1 MRPHSQIFRPD
12 VEFESVSKAGVKK
25 INFDTREIL
34 KGYVQGVPGS
44 SCHGRMSGEIFDGI
58 VYANNE
64 TYFIEP
70 AHRYFS
76 TSQSFDGVIFKGS
89 DVITDNPSHNKTN
102 CAMTDWLYRKMKAIQ
117 ESARPIETNNPS
129 YRVGFQSEH
138 VSYRRDTN
146 TPALDTCNVLVAAD
160 YRFFTSV
167 AGSSE
172 TNAISEISLH
182 VDVANTVYR
191 TTDFGFN
198 FRPGLSIV
206 KVRVYTDTSNEWDD
220 SSLNVQSYLDRWSR
234 INHDLFCLA
243 MLFTYRDFSGGVLG
257 LAWVGYPKA
266 SGTAGGICQKQARLT
281 SGYRSLNTAIVTLLN
296 FGERVPRAVSTITV
310 AHEFGHNFGSEH
322 DPETSECSPGS
333 GRGGNYIMYARAT
346 DGDRPNN
353 DEFSKCSIEQIAA
366 VLESKA
372 QQCFQPSKS
381 SFCGNGITEGGEECD
396 CGFKDECST
405 VDHCCTP
412 QGGEGNDTE
421 CTFRSEKNAE
431 CSPKDG
437 KCCTN
442 DCKVKSPSNT
452 PCEPATDCLSATYC
466 NGINSSCPDQPPK
479 SNAPPGGHLCDN
491 NTKTCV
497 DGLCSG
503 SICSTINSTECFCN
517 SPYLCRVCCQLP
529 SSPGTCLPTSDPQLK
544 SLNMDFR
551 ELYRPAGRSCQNYAG
566 YCDAEGVCR
575 GVDNNKVFETL
586 NKVLFS
592 SESLNWIKENWLV
605 VVGIIAGIIFIIIM
619 LRITYK
625 KKKPIKNIARKALSR
640 RKKDVADAAA
650 KNKNERRANLA
661 RLKNMFPRAQDDTL
675 KGVIRYCKNEEKAV
689 ERLLAMGFLM
699 RRW

>member
-1 MRPHSQIFRPD
+1 VPGIALQLQEFVVYVMKRAAHSAILLLKLISFVVKSSKLNERPLTTYIRHFEPLVFIHDDDQRNDDDRNRVRQAHSRVRRSSPSQHVTRLDFTAHEKTFSLRMRPHSQIFRPD

-372 QQCFQPSKS
+372 QQCFQRK
-381 SFCGNGITEGGEECD
+381 
-396 CGFKDECST
+396 
-405 VDHCCTP
+405 
-412 QGGEGNDTE
+412 
-421 CTFRSEKNAE
+421 
-431 CSPKDG
+431 
-437 KCCTN
+437 
-442 DCKVKSPSNT
+442 
-452 PCEPATDCLSATYC
+452 
-466 NGINSSCPDQPPK
+466 
-479 SNAPPGGHLCDN
+479 LC
-491 NTKTCV
+491 
-497 DGLCSG
+497 
-503 SICSTINSTECFCN
+503 F
-517 SPYLCRVCCQLP
+517 
-529 SSPGTCLPTSDPQLK
+529 
-544 SLNMDFR
+544 
-551 ELYRPAGRSCQNYAG
+551 
-566 YCDAEGVCR
+566 
-575 GVDNNKVFETL
+575 
-586 NKVLFS
+586 
-592 SESLNWIKENWLV
+592 
-605 VVGIIAGIIFIIIM
+605 
-619 LRITYK
+619 
-625 KKKPIKNIARKALSR
+625 
-640 RKKDVADAAA
+640 
-650 KNKNERRANLA
+650 
-661 RLKNMFPRAQDDTL
+661 
-675 KGVIRYCKNEEKAV
+675 
-689 ERLLAMGFLM
+689 
-699 RRW
+699 